1 MGVVHTGEIIES
13 ATAECVAQSYELDMA
28 PPLGSLVSVPRAD
41 RAFTIYGVVSSIETR
56 PLDPSRKPI
65 ARGKDVATLQEIYD
79 QHPQLRELF
88 RTEFTFKVLGYDQ
101 AGALHHYLPPL
112 PPEVHQLVYTC
123 TGEQVRKFTDRL
135 TFLPLLLSG
144 RDADEVAGA
153 FLRTAA
159 AARSTNAQPFL
170 VQAGKAAVDLL
181 RGDAPRLTALLARL
195 R

>member
-1 MGVVHTGEIIES
+1 MGMSHVAEVIES
-13 ATAECVAQSYELDMA
+13 STTECVAQSYELDNA

-41 RAFTIYGVVSSIETR
+41 GAITIYGVVAAIQTL
-56 PLDPSRKPI
+56 PLDPARKPI
-65 ARGKDVATLQEIYD
+65 ARGKNATTLQDIHD

-88 RTEFTFKVLGYDQ
+88 RTEFTFKVLGYEE
-101 AGALHHYLPPL
+101 ASTVHHYLPPQ
-112 PPEVHQLVYTC
+112 PPEIHQLVYTC
-123 TGEQVRKFTDRL
+123 TGEQVHKFTDVL
-135 TFLPLLLSG
+135 AFLPLLLSG

-159 AARSTNAQPFL
+159 TTRPNPQPFL

-181 RGDAPRLTALLARL
+181 RGDAPRLNALLARL

>member
-1 MGVVHTGEIIES
+1 MAHAGEVIES
-13 ATAECVAQSYELDMA
+13 STAACVAQSYELDTA

-41 RAFTIYGVVSSIETR
+41 GAFTIYGVVSSIETR

-65 ARGKDVATLQEIYD
+65 ARGRDVTTLQEIHD
-79 QHPQLRELF
+79 QHPQLKELF
-88 RTEFTFKVLGYDQ
+88 RTEFTFKVLGYEES
-101 AGALHHYLPPL
+101 GTLHHYLPPL

-123 TGEQVRKFTDRL
+123 TSEQVHQFTDRL

-159 AARSTNAQPFL
+159 AVRSPNAQPFL
-170 VQAGKAAVDLL
+170 VQAGKAAVDFL
-181 RGDAPRLTALLARL
+181 RGDAPRLNALLARL